1 MNNFFSGS
9 KPDLISMK
17 SMNDLVDIVVEGGS
31 NAIIGQVGEQGIEN
45 IQNIIQNT
53 NKSTPFNL
61 KDIFQNYIRPNLLP
75 IIIILV
81 FFLFV
86 FFRYYT
92 VQEEKFNPGE
102 PIDSQINRNS
112 YVDVN
117 IPVLYDVEKITNMS
131 EDEMIKKM
139 KKKSVPFES
148 SPKTDNTCYGKQK
161 ETREEVIYGSNQW
174 ANQDDGI
181 PNPYYDNDY
190 VTSTAE
196 AVHFNNTLNKQ
207 SLDSAAKMIFN

>member
-17 SMNDLVDIVVEGGS
+17 SMNDLVDIVVEGGA
-31 NAIIGQVGEQGIEN
+31 NAIIGKVGEDGLEN
-45 IQNIIQNT
+45 FQNIIQNNT
-53 NKSTPFNL
+53 NKTPFNIKEL
-61 KDIFQNYIRPNLLP
+61 FQNYIRPNLLP

-81 FFLFV
+81 FLMFV

-102 PIDSQINRNS
+102 PIDSQVNRNS

-131 EDEMIKKM
+131 EDEMIRKM
-139 KKKSVPFES
+139 KKKSKQFES
-148 SPKTDNTCYGKQK
+148 SPKTDNVCYGKQK
-161 ETREEVIYGSNQW
+161 EYREEVIYGSNQW
-174 ANQDDGI
+174 ENQDDGI
-181 PNPYYDNDY
+181 PNPFYGVDF
-190 VTSTAE
+190 VTSTAD
-196 AVHFNNTLNKQ
+196 AVKFNNTQNKK
-207 SLDSAAKMIFN
+207 SLDTAAKMIFN

>member
-17 SMNDLVDIVVEGGS
+17 SMNDLVDIVVEGGA
-31 NAIIGQVGEQGIEN
+31 NAIIGQVGEEGLEN
-45 IQNIIQNT
+45 FQNIIQNT
-53 NKSTPFNL
+53 NNKTPFNI

-75 IIIILV
+75 IIIIFV
-81 FFLFV
+81 FFMFV

-131 EDEMIKKM
+131 EDEMIRKM
-139 KKKSVPFES
+139 KKKSKPFET
-148 SPKTDNTCYGKQK
+148 SPKTDNVCYGKQK
-161 ETREEVIYGSNQW
+161 ESREEVIYGSNQW
-174 ANQDDGI
+174 ENQNDGI
-181 PNPYYDNDY
+181 PNPFYEVDY
-190 VTSTAE
+190 VTSTAD
-196 AVHFNNTLNKQ
+196 AVHFNNTQNKK
-207 SLDSAAKMIFN
+207 SLDVAAKMIFN